1 MVIGAAARLGRP
13 RLDDLIGG
21 RRAGPA
27 ALVGA
32 VALLAMALV
41 PDAKE
46 YLVTYLVGGT
56 AVGVCTVLVIGKLR
70 DWTVVPRGLGLLV
83 KLGTISY
90 AVYLWNYPIS
100 WWLRDAGAPEVPV
113 TTVVLSIL
121 AGTLS
126 LLLVERPVA
135 RLKAR
140 LDRQP
145 AGAQPAK
152 EPVDA

>member
-1 MVIGAAARLGRP
+1 MARPVLPARTR
-13 RLDDLIGG
+13 RLCRLQ
-21 RRAGPA
+21 
-27 ALVGA
+27 LHSF
-32 VALLAMALV
+32 
-41 PDAKE
+41 
-46 YLVTYLVGGT
+46 
-56 AVGVCTVLVIGKLR
+56 GKLR

-100 WWLRDAGAPEVPV
+100 WWLRDTGAPEVPV

-126 LLLVERPVA
+126 WLLVERPVA
-135 RLKAR
+135 RFKAR
-140 LDRQP
+140 LDRQS